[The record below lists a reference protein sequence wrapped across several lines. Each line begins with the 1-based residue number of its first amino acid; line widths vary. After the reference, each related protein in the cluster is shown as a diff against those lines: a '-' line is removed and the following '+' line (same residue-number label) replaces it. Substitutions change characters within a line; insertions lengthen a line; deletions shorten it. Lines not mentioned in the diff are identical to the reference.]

1 MRWAAQ
7 SHPRDKEPTHRLQ
20 WDTQLLQSSGRL
32 PRSGVNGQQGTSR
45 QRPCLPP
52 PPTSLGPSPAKLLR
66 QDRGARDWTTARW
79 HWQRCQAQPGTR
91 ESSAVDAEPE
101 GEEVYGEERDPG
113 MCKHTCLGKEDTLP
127 HLVSD
132 SPVTLRN
139 RFWAQFSQGPHMVT
153 QSHSLSL
160 GTLKSE
166 EQGCRVDR

>member
-1 MRWAAQ
+1 MASRA
-7 SHPRDKEPTHRLQ
+7 PP
-20 WDTQLLQSSGRL
+20 GRVPASL
-32 PRSGVNGQQGTSR
+32 P
-45 QRPCLPP
+45 LPP
-52 PPTSLGPSPAKLLR
+52 PWALPQQSCSGRTGGPGTGP
-66 QDRGARDWTTARW
+66 QPGGTGRGAKPN
-79 HWQRCQAQPGTR
+79 PGP
-91 ESSAVDAEPE
+91 ESSWPTSAVDAEPE

-139 RFWAQFSQGPHMVT
+139 RFWAQFSQGPHTVT